1 MSVDGKGYGVTAP
14 GIQQADRA
22 RSLSVGDRSDVVLFA
37 GREVRQAA
45 DPPRQRPRSNS
56 AQLPSRPLG
65 DWHVEIGPGTPEA
78 AAARR
83 AIRQGRF
90 GAALNTQGTAAEVR
104 AAAAGLTSTIPASQ
118 IFAHARTLEPSF
130 AQQLRTQYASGT
142 RSTENFTAA
151 LDGLL
156 DGLKAIGGGTL
167 SKDDISTYVAFA
179 SHLPDMGSM
188 ESAQRSNLC
197 LSRLA
202 MALGADANALVVEQN
217 AASSVGE
224 TMASTIASLGKVLND
239 KRPQEAAD
247 LFAATLSNVNTLDRQ
262 PLLDGVLTRLMTQHG
277 TLGEQGFK
285 ALAGGLLQGSGVREA
300 GATEG
305 ARHILD
311 ALVRC
316 AAAQYQPTLPAG
328 APVVPAALPAV
339 LDFCKVLGQELHYLG
354 RDPLRLPE
362 EDARLEDT
370 ITRNLQPPASQQAVQ
385 AFRNGRAESRPVAGP
400 ADPPLGPP
408 PDVKAQ
414 SANDKRV
421 AQAKSQYDALMD
433 RITNNPHEESAQHL
447 MSDVIACA
455 VKLHK
460 VDSTWPTKLM
470 AAMRE
475 RLGGNSPDKAL
486 VTMCLNKFAHA
497 ALNETLNP
505 QEKDNWELLTDTEK
519 QELES
524 RNFFSSKAHRS
535 LGVDNDESVLRSL
548 MNGFTQALGG
558 DNDNIS
564 DEIRQHCLKTV
575 THLDYLTLD
584 EPQVVARLFRGLG
597 YQIDEHGPDGREV
610 PPNVKA
616 LLTKNEQDKILV
628 ATKLCPEDWKLDPSA
643 AARRAAG
650 ANANANPNA
659 SANQPAAPAASQ
671 GANSIT
677 SRLTQYIGQGRAY
690 EAGKEMVE
698 AQRKK
703 QISPEELKPLARQIV
718 AHLYKDP
725 NAWRERVDAFMQGWA
740 EQATVDAEDGSSR
753 DVHLAIQE
761 AAEDD
766 ANARDAEQARHRRG
780 FVDLAPH
787 VLSGRYEAANAV
799 LNEMVDSGADAA
811 DLASWRSFVKLN
823 FI

>member
-339 LDFCKVLGQELHYLG
+339 LDFCKVLGQELHHLG

-447 MSDVIACA
+447 MSDIIACA

-535 LGVDNDESVLRSL
+535 LGVDNDETVLRSL
-548 MNGFTQALGG
+548 MDGFTQALGG
-558 DNDNIS
+558 AHMS
-564 DEIRQHCLKTV
+564 KELRTHCLKTV

-597 YQIDEHGPDGREV
+597 YKIEEDGPKGRAVPAEV
-610 PPNVKA
+610 EA
-616 LLTKNEQDKILV
+616 LLTAGLLTNNERDKILV
-628 ATKLCPEDWKLDPSA
+628 ATKLCPVDWKRDPSA
-643 AARRAAG
+643 VAKPAVD
-650 ANANANPNA
+650 PNA
-659 SANQPAAPAASQ
+659 SANQPAASAASA

-677 SRLTQYIGQGRAY
+677 SKLTQHIGQGRAFQ
-690 EAGKEMVE
+690 AGGEMV
-698 AQRKK
+698 AAHRSKSIK
-703 QISPEELKPLARQIV
+703 PDELKPMAKQIV
-718 AHLYKDP
+718 THLYEDP
-725 NAWRERVDAFMQGWA
+725 NAWRERVDAFMKGWA
-740 EQATVDAEDGSSR
+740 KEATANADDDDDAATEILS
-753 DVHLAIQE
+753 AMNE
-761 AAEDD
+761 AAKGDG
-766 ANARDAEQARHRRG
+766 NAQGAQQSAHRKG
-780 FVDLAPH
+780 FMTLVPH
-787 VLSGRYEAANAV
+787 VLQKDDNSATTAMNHLAAG
-799 LNEMVDSGADAA
+799 GAKEDI
-811 DLASWRSFVKLN
+811 ASWRSF
-823 FI
+823 ITPDSP

>member
-1 MSVDGKGYGVTAP
+1 M
-14 GIQQADRA
+14 
-22 RSLSVGDRSDVVLFA
+22 
-37 GREVRQAA
+37 
-45 DPPRQRPRSNS
+45 
-56 AQLPSRPLG
+56 
-65 DWHVEIGPGTPEA
+65 
-78 AAARR
+78 
-83 AIRQGRF
+83 
-90 GAALNTQGTAAEVR
+90 
-104 AAAAGLTSTIPASQ
+104 
-118 IFAHARTLEPSF
+118 EPSF
-130 AQQLRTQYASGT
+130 AQQLLTQYANGI

-156 DGLKAIGGGTL
+156 DGLKATGGGVL
-167 SKDDISTYVAFA
+167 SKNDISAYLAFA
-179 SHLPDMGSM
+179 SHLPDASPAAA
-188 ESAQRSNLC
+188 ERANLC

-202 MALGADANALVVEQN
+202 VALGADANALAVAHN
-217 AASSVGE
+217 AESSVDD
-224 TMASTIASLGKVLND
+224 TMSSTLASLGTVLNA
-239 KRPQEAAD
+239 KRPQDAAA
-247 LFAATLSNVNTLDRQ
+247 LFSAALSHANPLDRQ
-262 PLLDGVLTRLMTQHG
+262 SMLDGVLTRLMTQQV

-285 ALAGGLLQGSGVREA
+285 ALAAGLLQGSGVREA
-300 GATEG
+300 GSTQGAQAILEG
-305 ARHILD
+305 LIQ
-311 ALVRC
+311 C
-316 AAAQYQPTLPAG
+316 AAAQQPQGHPDASPA
-328 APVVPAALPAV
+328 L
-339 LDFCKVLGQELHYLG
+339 LDLCKVLGQELHHLG
-354 RDPLRLPE
+354 RDPLRQPE
-362 EDARLEDT
+362 EEARLETT
-370 ITRNLQPPASQQAVQ
+370 IERHLQPPASQQAVQ
-385 AFRNGRAESRPVAGP
+385 AFRAGRAESRPQPIP

-447 MSDVIACA
+447 MSDIIACA

-535 LGVDNDESVLRSL
+535 LGVDNDETVLRSL
-548 MNGFTQALGG
+548 MDGFTQALGG

-597 YQIDEHGPDGREV
+597 YDIDEHGANGRSVPD
-610 PPNVKA
+610 KAAA
-616 LLTKNEQDKILV
+616 LLTKNECDKILV
-628 ATKLCPEDWKLDPSA
+628 ATKLCPVDWKLDPSA
-643 AARRAAG
+643 AARRAARS
-650 ANANANPNA
+650 AA
-659 SANQPAAPAASQ
+659 SANEPAAPVASP
-671 GANSIT
+671 GASGIT
-677 SRLTQYIGQGRAY
+677 AKLTQYIGQGRTY
-690 EAGKEMVE
+690 EAGKAMVE

-703 QISPEELKPLARQIV
+703 EIKPEELKPLARQIV
-718 AHLYKDP
+718 AHLYQDP
-725 NAWRERVDAFMQGWA
+725 NAWRERVDGFMKGWA
-740 EQATVDAEDGSSR
+740 KEAIVDAGDWSPR
-753 DVHLAIQE
+753 DVLIAIRE

-766 ANARDAEQARHRRG
+766 ANAKGAQQATHRQG

-787 VLSGRYEAANAV
+787 VQRKDYANAETD
-799 LNEMVDSGADAA
+799 LEAMQDRAA
-811 DLASWRSFVKLN
+811 VAEDVESWRSFIQPDVR
-823 FI
+823 